1 MNRILGVTNEL
12 GSWQCGVVVGSWEYL
27 WGQIVEAILTSVE
40 ANSITVEAN
49 LITVEANLITVEA
62 NLTIVEA
69 KIEPLMQFLDPSR
82 SGHSLVATEITH
94 TRFYEALWHTYAI
107 EQKNYI

>member
-27 WGQIVEAILTSVE
+27 WGQIVEAILISVE

-49 LITVEANLITVEA
+49 LITVEANLI
-62 NLTIVEA
+62 IVET